1 MMDIKK
7 LVINIIDES
16 IVFNSEYG
24 YGVEKDLNNTNIIDV
39 NNAKF
44 SEEYIRDNL
53 ALIRSYINFLATKFN
68 ISKVIIKDID
78 IGDLSLDLI
87 LYVEVITDLCFYFDT
102 SINYSISFK
111 LLENKNLKRIE
122 CYSMPEVMLDKF
134 EDGVVEVR
142 NNIFY
147 VSRFISD
154 NKLTTL
160 PKIISKERVVINTN
174 IIDNDKLDIEYFFKE
189 NRNLKRVDIKK
200 YSNKDLLYILKLIK
214 EYDKENIKIY
224 IYENKYTTDNILKDI
239 DKIKKYEKKYEKKYN
254 VKIVIIYSKEYKEKN
269 GLKQINYLLLNTI
282 ILFVILFCLLLFFM
296 IKSRNKKDDESLDK
310 NIESINN
317 VIEDIDNSYDY
328 EEIDVEEEPIEV
340 PDVPDVPVK
349 NNPYTTKY
357 ENIYQKLLELNSDTV
372 GWLEVKNTN
381 VNYPVVKSNDN
392 DYYLYH
398 AFDKSSNRGGWIF
411 LDYRNNVDSNDKNYI
426 IYGHSMS
433 NGTMFGTLKNVIN
446 ESWYSNSSNLIIN
459 FSIKGVNYKYQI
471 FSIYVID
478 NTDDYLITNFS
489 SNDSFISYINK
500 SKEKSIK
507 DFNVDVTE
515 NDSIVTL
522 STCYTTS
529 AQRLV
534 IQAKRI

>member
-7 LVINIIDES
+7 IVINIFDSS

-24 YGVEKDLNNTNIIDV
+24 YGVEKDLNNTNIIDI

-44 SEEYIRDNL
+44 SEEYIYSNFE
-53 ALIRSYINFLATKFN
+53 LIKSYINLIVVKFN
-68 ISKVIIKDID
+68 VSKAIIKDLTIAE
-78 IGDLSLDLI
+78 LSLDLI
-87 LYVEVITDLCFYFDT
+87 KNVDKIIDLCFYFDA

-111 LLENKNLKRIE
+111 LLENNNLRRIE
-122 CYSMPEVMLDKF
+122 CYNMPEVMISKF
-134 EDGVVEVR
+134 DDGVLDLR
-142 NNIFY
+142 SNIFY
-147 VSRFISD
+147 VSEFISD
-154 NKLTTL
+154 NKLITL
-160 PKIISKERVVINTN
+160 PKIVSKERVVFNSN
-174 IIDNDKLDIEYFFKE
+174 IIDNDKLDIEYFFKV

-200 YSNKDLLYILKLIK
+200 YSNKDLLFILKLID
-214 EYDKENIKIY
+214 EYDKKNIKIY
-224 IYENKYTTDNILKDI
+224 IYESINTTNDILKDLN
-239 DKIKKYEKKYEKKYN
+239 KIKKYEKKYN

-328 EEIDVEEEPIEV
+328 EETDVEEE
-340 PDVPDVPVK
+340 DVPVEQVDEQLPTPPK

-471 FSIYVID
+471 FSIYVVD

-500 SKEKSIK
+500 SKERSIK

>member
-1 MMDIKK
+1 MDIKK

-78 IGDLSLDLI
+78 IVDLSLDLI

-160 PKIISKERVVINTN
+160 PKIISKERVVINNN
-174 IIDNDKLDIEYFFKE
+174 IIDNDKLDIEYFFKV

-239 DKIKKYEKKYEKKYN
+239 DKIKKYEKKYN

-328 EEIDVEEEPIEV
+328 EETDVEEEPIEV
-340 PDVPDVPVK
+340 PDVPDVPDVPPK

-381 VNYPVVKSNDN
+381 VNYPVVKANDN

-500 SKEKSIK
+500 SKERSIK

>member
-1 MMDIKK
+1 
-7 LVINIIDES
+7 
-16 IVFNSEYG
+16 
-24 YGVEKDLNNTNIIDV
+24 
-39 NNAKF
+39 
-44 SEEYIRDNL
+44 
-53 ALIRSYINFLATKFN
+53 
-68 ISKVIIKDID
+68 
-78 IGDLSLDLI
+78 
-87 LYVEVITDLCFYFDT
+87 
-102 SINYSISFK
+102 
-111 LLENKNLKRIE
+111 
-122 CYSMPEVMLDKF
+122 
-134 EDGVVEVR
+134 
-142 NNIFY
+142 
-147 VSRFISD
+147 
-154 NKLTTL
+154 
-160 PKIISKERVVINTN
+160 
-174 IIDNDKLDIEYFFKE
+174 
-189 NRNLKRVDIKK
+189 
-200 YSNKDLLYILKLIK
+200 
-214 EYDKENIKIY
+214 
-224 IYENKYTTDNILKDI
+224 
-239 DKIKKYEKKYEKKYN
+239 
-254 VKIVIIYSKEYKEKN
+254 
-269 GLKQINYLLLNTI
+269 
-282 ILFVILFCLLLFFM
+282 M

-328 EEIDVEEEPIEV
+328 EETDVEEEPIEV
-340 PDVPDVPVK
+340 PDVPDVPPK

-500 SKEKSIK
+500 SKERSIK

>member
-1 MMDIKK
+1 MMNIKK
-7 LVINIIDES
+7 LVINIIDSS

-24 YGVEKDLNNTNIIDV
+24 YGVEKDLNNTNIIDI

-44 SEEYIRDNL
+44 SEEYIYSNFE
-53 ALIRSYINFLATKFN
+53 LIKSYINLIIVKFN
-68 ISKVIIKDID
+68 VSKAIIKDLTIAE
-78 IGDLSLDLI
+78 LSLDLI
-87 LYVEVITDLCFYFDT
+87 KNVDKIIDLCFYFDA

-111 LLENKNLKRIE
+111 LLENNNLRRIE
-122 CYSMPEVMLDKF
+122 CYNMPEVMISKF
-134 EDGVVEVR
+134 DDGVLDLR
-142 NNIFY
+142 SNIFY
-147 VSRFISD
+147 VSEFISD
-154 NKLTTL
+154 NKLITL
-160 PKIISKERVVINTN
+160 PKIVSKERVVFNSN
-174 IIDNDKLDIEYFFKE
+174 IFDNDKLDIEYFFKE

-239 DKIKKYEKKYEKKYN
+239 DKIKKYEKKYN

-328 EEIDVEEEPIEV
+328 EETDVEEEPIEV

-500 SKEKSIK
+500 SKERSIK

>member
-7 LVINIIDES
+7 IVINIFDSS

-24 YGVEKDLNNTNIIDV
+24 YGVEKDLNNTNIIDI

-44 SEEYIRDNL
+44 SEEYIYNNFE
-53 ALIRSYINFLATKFN
+53 LIKSYINLIVVKFN
-68 ISKVIIKDID
+68 VSKAIIKDLTIAE
-78 IGDLSLDLI
+78 LSLDLI
-87 LYVEVITDLCFYFDT
+87 KNVDKIIDLCFYFDA

-111 LLENKNLKRIE
+111 LLENNNLRRIE
-122 CYSMPEVMLDKF
+122 CYNMPEVMISKF
-134 EDGVVEVR
+134 DDGVLDLR
-142 NNIFY
+142 SNIFY
-147 VSRFISD
+147 VSEFISD
-154 NKLTTL
+154 NKLITL
-160 PKIISKERVVINTN
+160 PKIVSKERVVFNSN
-174 IIDNDKLDIEYFFKE
+174 IIDNDKLDIEYFFKV

-239 DKIKKYEKKYEKKYN
+239 DKIKKYEKKYN

-328 EEIDVEEEPIEV
+328 EVTDEEE
-340 PDVPDVPVK
+340 DVPVEQVDEQLPTPPK

-446 ESWYSNSSNLIIN
+446 ESWYSNSSNLIVN

-500 SKEKSIK
+500 SKERSIK